1 MTIPAPLP
9 AAHATLSQEM
19 FDAAGELASRIEL
32 GEFDDLDEGQMS
44 DLRALSEAMEQ
55 WAAKASTMEERLL
68 LMPGDPSWYPRGRT
82 VAIRN

>member
-1 MTIPAPLP
+1 MTAPAPLP
-9 AAHATLSQEM
+9 TTHSTLSQEM
-19 FDAAGELASRIEL
+19 ADAAGELATRIAL

-55 WAAKASTMEERLL
+55 WAAMAQAMEERLFQTQ
-68 LMPGDPSWYPRGRT
+68 GDPSWFPTGPT